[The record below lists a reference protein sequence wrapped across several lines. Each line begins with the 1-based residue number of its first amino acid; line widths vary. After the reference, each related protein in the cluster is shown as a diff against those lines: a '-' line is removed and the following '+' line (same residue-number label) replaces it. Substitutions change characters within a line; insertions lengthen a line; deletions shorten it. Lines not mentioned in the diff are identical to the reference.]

1 MILKNEANVELETIV
16 EEGQFHISLD
26 SPYAII
32 GYNLNSTEATKLLK
46 ELKDFV
52 DSQSE

>member
-1 MILKNEANVELETIV
+1 MTEVVVDVFSIGIDHTYFDLDLE
-16 EEGQFHISLD
+16 
-26 SPYAII
+26 
-32 GYNLNSTEATKLLK
+32 EATELLK